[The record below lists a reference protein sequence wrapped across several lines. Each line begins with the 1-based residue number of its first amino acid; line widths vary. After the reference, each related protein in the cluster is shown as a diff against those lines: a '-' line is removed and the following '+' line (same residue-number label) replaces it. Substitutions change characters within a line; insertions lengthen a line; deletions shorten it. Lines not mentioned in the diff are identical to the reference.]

1 MHALVRWLDAHEVA
15 ALGDFVAARNVP
27 GGQLCLH
34 ISERPEEVAAD
45 LAVPGAPL
53 PARCVVLDGP
63 DGWRGAI
70 AWEIGGPAGDRAWLF
85 GPWTEPADEVLARR
99 LLRAALERLPAGVRR
114 ISNFVDAA
122 FGAGVA
128 AHRALGFTTARAV
141 HIMRAE
147 RAVAV
152 PPPAGV
158 SIARHRPEAGL
169 DGDSMARLT
178 ALHDAAFP
186 DTHTAMADI
195 VGRDPA
201 RDGLWL
207 ARHGGR
213 VMGYVCARRPPE
225 LPQGSVE
232 YVAVAPD
239 ARGRG
244 VGRAL
249 LSSAVAWLFGIG
261 VPEVFLTVDAGNERA
276 LGVYR
281 AAGFARIRTGLA
293 LDLRPAA
300 ADRAAD

>member
-1 MHALVRWLDAHEVA
+1 MRSPIRWLGSHEVG
-15 ALGDFVAARNVP
+15 ALRDFVAARNIP

-45 LAVPGAPL
+45 LEVPGAPF
-53 PARCVVLDGP
+53 PTRCVVLDGP

-70 AWEIGGPAGDRAWLF
+70 AWEVGGPAGDRAWLF
-85 GPWTEPADEVLARR
+85 GPWTAPADEALARR
-99 LLRAALERLPAGVRR
+99 LLQAALDRLPAGVRR

-122 FGAGVA
+122 FEVGVA
-128 AHRALGFTTARAV
+128 AHRALGFTTARSV

-147 RAVAV
+147 RALAV

-158 SIARHRPEAGL
+158 SIVRHRPAKGL
-169 DGDSMARLT
+169 DGDTVARLT

-186 DTHTAMADI
+186 DTHTAMAEMCA
-195 VGRDPA
+195 RDPA
-201 RDGLWL
+201 RDGLWV
-207 ARHGGR
+207 AHDEGR
-213 VMGYVCARRPPE
+213 AVGYVFAHRPPA
-225 LPQGSVE
+225 LLQGAVE
-232 YVAVAPD
+232 YVAVAPA

-249 LSSAVAWLFGIG
+249 LSSAVAWLFAIG
-261 VPEVFLTVDAGNERA
+261 APEVFLTVDADNARA

-281 AAGFARIRTGLA
+281 AAGFERLRTGLA

-300 ADRAAD
+300 TA